1 MKSFKQ
7 FLIENEEPELSLGK
21 WEIITSTERRRKY
34 AENLFNLVQTSY
46 KNTPLG
52 SFIKT
57 VDDVINGIKNETDP
71 TKQTSISDWQV
82 INLDSNPGD
91 IEATVF
97 YRKNRSNET
106 WVGNKIQGIGHD
118 GKIHNRIPS
127 SKYAVEKIVELINEE
142 GWWIEVSD
150 ALKHVLFKYYNGQFP
165 IISDID
171 FLRDLYDDPTLE
183 MVDKATYTRNI
194 DGRRIQETTIGKPVL
209 KIKEESL
216 DEGLSDWLKNIVLAA
231 GLFAS
236 SEQGAEAKRITVY
249 PDGKTIYT
257 DTGKPVIN
265 KLTKPQS
272 TKNTLLTV
280 KADTPDERKKL
291 LNKMAI
297 ASGIKGREL
306 EHFMAQAS
314 HETLDF
320 SKLEE
325 IGSNNKFELKY
336 GPNSKIGK
344 RLGNDTKG
352 DGAKFK
358 GRGFLQLTGKYNY
371 EKIGKMINLDLV
383 SNPNTISKY
392 PGVAA
397 ATAIA
402 YWKWRVKPN
411 VKSFA
416 TKDTLVRVTKQISG
430 SSKEK
435 HIDRRKPKK

>member
-7 FLIENEEPELSLGK
+7 FLIENELSIGK
-21 WEIITSTERRRKY
+21 WEIIASTERRRKY
-34 AENLFNLVQTSY
+34 AENLFDLVQTAY
-46 KNTPLG
+46 KDTPLG

-57 VDDVINGIKNETDP
+57 VDNVINGIKNETDP
-71 TKQTSISDWQV
+71 TKPPTISDWQV
-82 INLDSNPGD
+82 INLDSDPYA
-91 IEATVF
+91 EATVF
-97 YRKNRSNET
+97 YRKNRSDET
-106 WVGNKIQGIGHD
+106 WIGNKIQGIGHD
-118 GKIHNRIPS
+118 GRYHNRIKS
-127 SKYAVEKIVELINEE
+127 SQYAVEKIVELINEE

-150 ALKHVLFKYYNGQFP
+150 ALKYILFKRYNGKFP
-165 IISDID
+165 VVSDVV
-171 FLRDLYDDPTLE
+171 FLRKLYNDPTLE
-183 MVDKATYTRNI
+183 MIDEVTYTRDI
-194 DGRRIQETTIGKPVL
+194 GSERIQESTLGKPVL
-209 KIKEESL
+209 KMKEESL
-216 DEGLSDWLKNIVLAA
+216 DEGLSDWLRNIVLAA

-236 SEQGAEAKRITVY
+236 GEQGAEAKRITVY
-249 PDGKTIYT
+249 PDGKAIYT

-265 KLTKPQS
+265 KLPKLQS
-272 TKNTLLTV
+272 TKNTLLNV

-297 ASGIKGREL
+297 ASGIKGNEL
-306 EHFMAQAS
+306 EHFIAQAS

-336 GPNSKIGK
+336 GPNSRIGK
-344 RLGNDTKG
+344 KLGNDTKG

-371 EKIGKMINLDLV
+371 EKIGKILNLDLV
-383 SNPNTISKY
+383 SNPNMISKY

-416 TKDTLVRVTKQISG
+416 TKDTVSKVTKQISG